1 MVSALIA
8 IGGVAKAYNDDV
20 AEKKAK
26 LAEIQAT
33 TAKYMV
39 ETGLQKIADRREALA
54 ESKARVS
61 LARNYGFSR
70 RAAMAMEMSGQL
82 AFELDKL
89 EKLGSEKIAPNY
101 VEDLTTFLET
111 KIDNDEDLA
120 AAIAR
125 GLQGGSLKDDQELS
139 VALINAMGDMNELQ
153 KQFLKTTETPDKP
166 SVPRFKIQSTK
177 GERIE
182 LSDMKSI
189 RSQLASTLN
198 TIYADSFQV
207 NQMGEVTFTQN
218 AKPEVQRLFNTL
230 SDKVKRLAEDPTNTF
245 SPTTALNTVI
255 NSIQNSQNVSPVV
268 VVEKLDEAITT
279 PNFNWEPFRT
289 NELPRN
295 PPPGNGGGNGNPAD
309 DI

>member
-8 IGGVAKAYNDDV
+8 IGGAAKAYNDDV
-20 AEKKAK
+20 AEKKAQ

-39 ETGLQKIADRREALA
+39 EAGLQKIADRKEALA
-54 ESKARVS
+54 ESKARVN

-82 AFELDKL
+82 SFELDK
-89 EKLGSEKIAPNY
+89 ELGTEKIAPNY
-101 VEDLTTFLET
+101 VEDLTTFLEN

-125 GLQGGSLKDDQELS
+125 GLQGESLKDDQELS

-230 SDKVKRLAEDPTNTF
+230 SDKVKRLAEDPTNSF
-245 SPTTALNTVI
+245 SATSALNTVI
-255 NSIQNSQNVSPVV
+255 SSIQNSQNVSPVV

-289 NELPRN
+289 NPT
-295 PPPGNGGGNGNPAD
+295 PSPTPPGNGNNNNNPTD